1 MYENGV
7 AEQSATFT
15 NWSVTNTV
23 DVILGAGMQN
33 ASTISYF
40 LNGELA
46 NVRFYKKALS
56 AAEVQADMNNND
68 IDPATE
74 GLVAAYDFAPAN
86 IEGTTLKDLCGN
98 HDATMEGYSFEC
110 VADNQYTGRG
120 NLYERMLTITKPA
133 NVDISSL
140 TLDMTGTT
148 SIADVSKIRIYS
160 SSSNAFYPRD
170 VSGYTKVCEVTP
182 DASGMTTCDLTT
194 TLSSTV
200 SYLFVTYEIS
210 ETATEGN
217 VVTAK
222 RQN

>member
-1 MYENGV
+1 
-7 AEQSATFT
+7 
-15 NWSVTNTV
+15 
-23 DVILGAGMQN
+23 
-33 ASTISYF
+33 
-40 LNGELA
+40 
-46 NVRFYKKALS
+46 
-56 AAEVQADMNNND
+56 
-68 IDPATE
+68 
-74 GLVAAYDFAPAN
+74 
-86 IEGTTLKDLCGN
+86 
-98 HDATMEGYSFEC
+98 MEGYSFEC
-110 VADNQYTGRG
+110 VADNQYMGRG

-140 TLDMTGTT
+140 TLDMMGTT

-160 SSSNAFYPRD
+160 SSSNAFDPRD

-222 RQN
+222 LTTSTTLASREILLRRKLLFAPGDYSSTNYRIPAIVTAHDGSIVVATDKRKYNQTDLPEDIDV